1 MNNIIFHDW
10 FIANQAELLSYYDAT
25 MQSIFE
31 TIENFAMEVYFEFDN
46 LPEISTL

>member
-1 MNNIIFHDW
+1 MNDIIFQNW
-10 FIANQAELLSYYDAT
+10 FIANQKELVSYYDAT

-46 LPEISTL
+46 LPKISTL